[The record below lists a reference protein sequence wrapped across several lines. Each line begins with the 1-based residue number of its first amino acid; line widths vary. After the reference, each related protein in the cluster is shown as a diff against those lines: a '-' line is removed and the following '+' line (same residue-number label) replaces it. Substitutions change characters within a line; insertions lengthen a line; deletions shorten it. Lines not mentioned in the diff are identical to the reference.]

1 MKPNKLFSL
10 CLTLLVG
17 LIVAGVVFAAKIRFA
32 LRRVNHSKNPQIKEV
47 NMGFIK
53 KIVASIARLNPAGSL
68 SAVKMQSLLLT
79 LTLMVAAFWVSP
91 AAAQQYVT
99 DPATGKTWT
108 APEYGGTLTWAHKQ
122 FPKSTDP
129 YSVGGWGPHFISAV
143 NEKLAFGDW
152 AVDREKVVDLAWTY
166 TGPEMYRG
174 CLAES
179 WEMPDA
185 TTFIFHIRQG
195 VHWHDKAPM
204 NGRELTADDIV
215 FNWHRYLGQGDFT
228 EEGPSPLGYITQGL
242 EDSSVTAT
250 DEWTVEFKLAKPK
263 PDMLFAMT
271 HNANY
276 ILAPEV
282 IEKYGDYA
290 DWRNVVGTGPYRL
303 TDHVEGSS
311 ATWEKNPNYWGYDE
325 KFPENRLPY
334 IDVLRSLLIPDD
346 SARLA
351 ALRTGRIDMISN
363 TGDAQISNI
372 DHITS
377 LQKTNPEIEV
387 WPVYRPLGGDVFN
400 QSLPPFDDINVRK
413 ALQMSLDHE
422 TIADTFLKGW
432 GVPGPHGF
440 FTQASTGF
448 AWPYADWPDEIKEE
462 YTYNP
467 ERAEELLDA
476 AGYKRGADGYRM
488 TVKFGHFARYDQDYS
503 EIILAYFDAIG
514 VKSEMVMITDPE
526 LPPIVQAD
534 THEFV
539 TSNWAAYPLAVPGT
553 YVYLIAR
560 GRGDKY
566 GNSSWSKAKDP
577 EMDTLLSGLAD
588 ATEVEEWLSY
598 HRQVDEKTIREH
610 WGLAR
615 AQSPSFSVS
624 QPWVEGYAGEWSLGY
639 SERNTHFARLWI
651 DQELKKSMGH

>member
-1 MKPNKLFSL
+1 
-10 CLTLLVG
+10 
-17 LIVAGVVFAAKIRFA
+17 
-32 LRRVNHSKNPQIKEV
+32 
-47 NMGFIK
+47 MGFIK

-68 SAVKMQSLLLT
+68 SAIQKLVLVNLSPRKRGAGMQSLLLT
-79 LTLMVAAFWVSP
+79 LILMVAAFWVSP

-99 DPATGKTWT
+99 DPASGLTWT
-108 APEYGGTLTWAHKQ
+108 APQYGGTFSWAHKQ

-129 YSVGGWGPHFISAV
+129 YSVGGWGPHFISGV

-152 AVDREKVVDLAWTY
+152 AVDRKKVVELAWTY
-166 TGPEMYRG
+166 SGPEMYRG
-174 CLAES
+174 ALAES

-204 NGRELTADDIV
+204 NGRQFDADDVV

-250 DEWTVEFKLAKPK
+250 DKWTVEFKLAKPK

-334 IDVLRSLLIPDD
+334 IDVLRSLLIPDI

-363 TGDAQISNI
+363 TGDAQITNI

-377 LQKTNPEIEV
+377 LQKSNPELEF
-387 WPVYRPLGGDVFN
+387 WPIYRPLGGDVFN
-400 QSLPPFDDINVRK
+400 QSLPPFDDVNVRK

-422 TIADTFLKGW
+422 TIAATFLKGW
-432 GVPGPHGF
+432 GEVSPHGF
-440 FTQASTGF
+440 IAQSSTGF
-448 AWPYADWPDEIKEE
+448 NWPYADWPDEIKAE

-488 TVKFGHFARYDQDYS
+488 TVKFGHHARQEPDYS

-526 LPPIVQAD
+526 LLPFIQAD

-539 TSNWAAYPLAVPGT
+539 TSNWAGYPLAVPGT
-553 YVYLIAR
+553 YVYLITR

-566 GNSSWSKAKDP
+566 GDSSWSKAMDP
-577 EMDTLLSGLAD
+577 EMDALMAGMAD
-588 ATEVEEWLSY
+588 ATEVEEWMSY
-598 HRQVDEKTIREH
+598 HRQIDEKTVREH

-615 AQSPSFSVS
+615 AQAPSFSVT

-639 SERNTHFARLWI
+639 SERNTHFARIWI

>member
-1 MKPNKLFSL
+1 MKIFFFFTRRTFAVALVL
-10 CLTLLVG
+10 VLTATALWA
-17 LIVAGVVFAAKIRFA
+17 AGADD
-32 LRRVNHSKNPQIKEV
+32 SDE
-47 NMGFIK
+47 
-53 KIVASIARLNPAGSL
+53 S
-68 SAVKMQSLLLT
+68 
-79 LTLMVAAFWVSP
+79 
-91 AAAQQYVT
+91 AAAAADKETVF

-129 YSVGGWGPHFISAV
+129 YAVGGWGPHFISGV

-152 AVDREKVVDLAWTY
+152 AVSREKVVDLAWTY

-174 CLAES
+174 ALAES

-185 TTFIFHIRQG
+185 TTFIFHLRQG

-215 FNWHRYLGQGDFT
+215 FNWHRYLGLGDFT
-228 EEGPSPLGYITQGL
+228 EAGPSALGYMTHNL
-242 EDSSVTAT
+242 EESSVTAT
-250 DEWTVEFKLAKPK
+250 DEWTVEFKLARPK
-263 PDMLFAMT
+263 PDIEFAMT

-282 IEKYGDYA
+282 IEEHGDYA

-303 TDHVEGSS
+303 TDHVEDTS

-334 IDVLRSLLIPDD
+334 IDTLKSLLIPDP
-346 SARLA
+346 SARLSA
-351 ALRTGRIDMISN
+351 MRTGKIDMISN

-372 DHITS
+372 DHIES
-377 LQKTNPEIEV
+377 LQKTNPEIEA

-400 QSLPPFDDINVRK
+400 QSLPPFDDVNVRK

-422 TIADTFLKGW
+422 TIAATYFKGR
-432 GVPGPHGF
+432 GVPNPHGF
-440 FTQASTGF
+440 ITQASTGF
-448 AWPYADWPDEIKEE
+448 SWPYKDWPDEVKHE
-462 YTYNP
+462 YEYHP
-467 ERAEELLDA
+467 DEAEALLDE
-476 AGYKRGADGYRM
+476 AGYPRGDDGYRL
-488 TVKFGHFARYDQDYS
+488 TVKMGHFARYDQDYT
-503 EIILAYFDAIG
+503 EIIMAYWDAIG
-514 VKSEMVMITDPE
+514 VKSEMVVVTDPE
-526 LPPIVQAD
+526 LPSIIQAD

-553 YVYLIAR
+553 YVYYISTPT
-560 GRGDKY
+560 Y
-566 GNSSWSKAKDP
+566 GGVSWSRAKDP
-577 EMDTLLSGLAD
+577 EMDALLAGMAD
-588 ATEVEEWLSY
+588 ATEVDEWKRY
-598 HRQVDEKTIREH
+598 HRQVDEKTVREH

-615 AQSPSFSVS
+615 AQSPNYSVS

-651 DQELKKSMGH
+651 DSELKESMGH